1 MTKVGFGGTLH
12 MYLENQ
18 MSGAL
23 NNNCYH
29 DFPRTYI
36 MHMVKVESGTYLA
49 DILEEIVTCI
59 KGLGHHVV
67 NDIPSA
73 QNPVVYTVDGL
84 VEKFVL
90 SNHSFGIG
98 VEWCPE

>member
-1 MTKVGFGGTLH
+1 

-23 NNNCYH
+23 KNNCYH
-29 DFPRTYI
+29 DFPRTNI
-36 MHMVKVESGTYLA
+36 MYMVKVESGTYLS
-49 DILEEIVTCI
+49 DILDEIVTCI

-90 SNHSFGIG
+90 SNLSFGIG
-98 VEWCPE
+98 VEWCPV